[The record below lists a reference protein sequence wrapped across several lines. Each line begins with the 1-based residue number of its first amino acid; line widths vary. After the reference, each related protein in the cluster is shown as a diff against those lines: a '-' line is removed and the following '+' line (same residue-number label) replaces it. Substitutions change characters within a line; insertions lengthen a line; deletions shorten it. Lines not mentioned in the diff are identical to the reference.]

1 MSEKKNIQGF
11 KKFSEM
17 KKEKS
22 EIEEIQP
29 EITPETDSDR
39 PMIPNLP
46 DEKRRI
52 EKPAS
57 RKGIIPKDQDIELG
71 RTATEQEDEEET
83 EFDEAK
89 DVKFYGKVARFPKA
103 TKASKALNFLENVK
117 IPKNSIWYILV
128 EKQSNELQMLKYN
141 NKEGVDMERFVT
153 ELKGFYLKKYMK
165 NPKMTKLIE
174 NMTVNGAQD
183 FSSIKN
189 IPNVEVEKGKKMI
202 TKITEDLL
210 KLLSSK

>member
-17 KKEKS
+17 KKEKPG
-22 EIEEIQP
+22 IEEIQP
-29 EITPETDSDR
+29 EIQPETDSSR
-39 PMIPNLP
+39 PMNPNLP
-46 DEKRRI
+46 DENRKI

-57 RKGIIPKDQDIELG
+57 RKGIIPQDQDIELG

-83 EFDEAK
+83 KFDETK
-89 DVKFYGKVARFPKA
+89 GVKFYGKVAKFPKA

-141 NKEGVDMERFVT
+141 NKKGVDMERFVT
-153 ELKGFYLKKYMK
+153 ELKGFYLKQYVE

-174 NMTVNGAQD
+174 NMTVKGAKD
-183 FSSIKN
+183 FSSIQN
-189 IPNVEVEKGKKMI
+189 IPNVEIEKGKKMI

-210 KLLSSK
+210 KLLSK